1 MNCSTL
7 PEGLLESE
15 LFGHCSGAFS
25 GAVRDSA
32 GLLQQA
38 DRGTLFLDELDKA
51 SPSLQAKLLRFL
63 DTGEIRRVGETRMR
77 SVSVRVIAA
86 TSRDPSE
93 LVEREEFLPDLLFR
107 IRGVEIHLLPLRKRQ
122 GDVVYLARSFLRE
135 GNRNGKLR
143 FSPDALALL
152 KNYSWPGNVRELK
165 AEVERSILFAKDG
178 VIDAHSF
185 GPAIRGT
192 REKTNGESAGDSSLI
207 DQEKRTILSALSSA
221 KGNISRAAETLGIA
235 RSTLYHKIRRLGIRV
250 S

>member
-1 MNCSTL
+1 MSQGRCASSGRQPPGSTL
-7 PEGLLESE
+7 ALPFS
-15 LFGHCSGAFS
+15 LF
-25 GAVRDSA
+25 R
-32 GLLQQA
+32 
-38 DRGTLFLDELDKA
+38 
-51 SPSLQAKLLRFL
+51 LRF
-63 DTGEIRRVGETRMR
+63 
-77 SVSVRVIAA
+77 IA
-86 TSRDPSE
+86 
-93 LVEREEFLPDLLFR
+93 
-107 IRGVEIHLLPLRKRQ
+107 
-122 GDVVYLARSFLRE
+122 DV
-135 GNRNGKLR
+135 
-143 FSPDALALL
+143 SPDALALL

-165 AEVERSILFAKDG
+165 AEVERSVLFAKDG